1 MIVTGSQ
8 PGSVWLVRMDDL
20 EHPFDHFPF
29 LPGID
34 LTLWLQLV
42 VVLAAALGALALGLH
57 LT

>member
-1 MIVTGSQ
+1 
-8 PGSVWLVRMDDL
+8 MDDL

-29 LPGID
+29 LPGVD

-42 VVLAAALGALALGLH
+42 VLLLVGLGSLALLLH